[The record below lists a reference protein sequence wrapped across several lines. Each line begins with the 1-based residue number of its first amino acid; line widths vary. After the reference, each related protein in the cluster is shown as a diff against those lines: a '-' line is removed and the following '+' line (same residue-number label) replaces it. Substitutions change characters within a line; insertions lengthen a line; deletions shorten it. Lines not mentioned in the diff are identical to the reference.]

1 MKILEKKWMSL
12 MKRPNQSLSSLIVII
27 IFFLVFLFVLKLQPD
42 YISGKAKVVDGD
54 TIKINGIKIRLS
66 GIDAPELKQRCT
78 WKNGEYYLCGEF
90 SKSFLDFI
98 EYEGVKIKCEYSNKD
113 KYGRIL
119 GTCYKGK
126 RDINSYMVEMG
137 AAVAYKKYSKK
148 YIAEEEFAKENK
160 LGIWSGDFI
169 RPEEWRK
176 KNK

>member
-1 MKILEKKWMSL
+1 
-12 MKRPNQSLSSLIVII
+12 MKRLNQSLSSLIVII
-27 IFFLVFLFVLKLQPD
+27 FIFLAFLFFFKFQPD

-90 SKSFLDFI
+90 SKSFLKFI
-98 EYEGVKIKCEYSNKD
+98 ENEEVKIKCEYSNKD

-126 RDINSYMVEMG
+126 KDINSYMVERG
-137 AAVAYKKYSKK
+137 AAVAYKRYSKK
-148 YIAEEEFAKENK
+148 YLAQEEFAKKNK
-160 LGIWSGDFI
+160 LGIWNGDFI
-169 RPEEWRK
+169 RPERWRK

>member
-1 MKILEKKWMSL
+1 
-12 MKRPNQSLSSLIVII
+12 MKRPNQSLSSLIVLI
-27 IFFLVFLFVLKLQPD
+27 IFFLIFLFALKLQPD
-42 YISGKAKVVDGD
+42 YISGKANVVDGD

-66 GIDAPELKQRCT
+66 GIDAPELKQRCK

-98 EYEGVKIKCEYSNKD
+98 EYEGVVIKCEYSNKD

-119 GTCYKGK
+119 GTCYHGK
-126 RDINSYMVEMG
+126 RDINSYMVVMG
-137 AAVAYKKYSKK
+137 AAVAYKRYSKK
-148 YIAEEEFAKENK
+148 YLAQEEYAKENK